1 MHCKFEYIINMHVS
15 IFFYYI
21 CVKNMFVLS
30 FFIYRF
36 KHVCITG
43 FLKKKNNLVY
53 LQIQQEKHSVKIGK
67 IHYFFLIKSITE
79 KAKYYVTTI

>member
-1 MHCKFEYIINMHVS
+1 MLVFFFII
-15 IFFYYI
+15 
-21 CVKNMFVLS
+21 FVLKTCLS
-30 FFIYRF
+30 WVFLYIDLDMYALQAF
-36 KHVCITG
+36 
-43 FLKKKNNLVY
+43 FLKKNLVY

>member
-1 MHCKFEYIINMHVS
+1 MYALQA
-15 IFFYYI
+15 FF
-21 CVKNMFVLS
+21 
-30 FFIYRF
+30 
-36 KHVCITG
+36 
-43 FLKKKNNLVY
+43 KKKNLVY